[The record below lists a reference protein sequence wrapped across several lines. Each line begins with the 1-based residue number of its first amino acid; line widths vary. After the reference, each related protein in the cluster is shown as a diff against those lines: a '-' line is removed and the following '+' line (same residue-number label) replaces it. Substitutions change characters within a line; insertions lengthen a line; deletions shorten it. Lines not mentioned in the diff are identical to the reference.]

1 MPTINVSRQADATGV
16 VNSNFNTAR
25 TSNAAS
31 FTDGTTD
38 NNFFVQYFSSSGRGG
53 GTKRFKRAF
62 LHFDTSGITGT
73 LSAAHIDIN
82 GGTSASPDPNDTIL
96 LKSTAFN
103 GDGATAFHPSEFYSS
118 IDYSTAYSNELTS
131 WSTGNNEYTLTAAAL
146 ADIKNNDDFILAIVE
161 NDSDASGSDQGDGAY
176 DISIDFGV
184 TITLDYTLAA
194 TGYSNTV
201 NGVAAA
207 NIGKI
212 NGVAT
217 ASISK
222 VNGI

>member
-16 VNSNFNTAR
+16 VSSNFNTAR

-82 GGTSASPDPNDTIL
+82 GGTSDIVRVVGYCMQSTQGQIWFNPDNT
-96 LKSTAFN
+96 
-103 GDGATAFHPSEFYSS
+103 
-118 IDYSTAYSNELTS
+118 
-131 WSTGNNEYTLTAAAL
+131 W
-146 ADIKNNDDFILAIVE
+146 VE
-161 NDSDASGSDQGDGAY
+161 IA
-176 DISIDFGV
+176 
-184 TITLDYTLAA
+184 
-194 TGYSNTV
+194 
-201 NGVAAA
+201 
-207 NIGKI
+207 
-212 NGVAT
+212 
-217 ASISK
+217 
-222 VNGI
+222 

>member
-1 MPTINVSRQADATGV
+1 MPTINVNRQGAGTGV
-16 VNSNFNTAR
+16 VNSNFSTAR

-31 FTDGTTD
+31 VTDGITD
-38 NNFFVQYFSSSGRGG
+38 ANFFVQYFSSSGRGG

-73 LSAAHIDIN
+73 LSAAHIDID
-82 GGTSASPDPNDTIL
+82 GGTSASPDPNDTIMV
-96 LKSTAFN
+96 KSTAFG
-103 GDGATAFHPSEFYSS
+103 GDGGTALATTDFYSS
-118 IDYSTAYSNELTS
+118 IDYSTAYSTELTS
-131 WSTGNNEYTLTAAAL
+131 WSTSNNEYTLTAAAL
-146 ADIKNNDDFILAIVE
+146 ADIKNNDNFTLAIIE
-161 NDSDASGSDQGDGAY
+161 HDSDYSGSDQGDGAY
-176 DISIDFGV
+176 DISINFGV
-184 TITLDYTLAA
+184 TITLDYTLIPSAYA
-194 TGYSNTV
+194 NSV
-201 NGVAAA
+201 NGVAAV